1 MQPSEAS
8 ASGITIL
15 SSEFEH
21 QPGEHQPGEKG
32 FFDASRRLADK
43 VGTVSS
49 DVLAK
54 NLQSFC
60 EEIGEGF
67 DGISTVLKH
76 YQLDSVEITVQVS
89 ATGEVR
95 LVGGAST
102 ELSGGLKLIFSRQTL
117 PDK

>member
-1 MQPSEAS
+1 MQPSATS
-8 ASGITIL
+8 ASGITVV

-21 QPGEHQPGEKG
+21 RPGEKG
-32 FFDASRRLADK
+32 FFDARRMVDR

-60 EEIGEGF
+60 EEIGEAF
-67 DGISTVLKH
+67 DGVSTAVKN

-89 ATGEVR
+89 ASGEVR
-95 LVGGAST
+95 MVGGASAH
-102 ELSGGLKLIFSRQTL
+102 GGAEVDLLASN
-117 PDK
+117 

>member
-1 MQPSEAS
+1 MQSSETS

-15 SSEFEH
+15 SSEFE
-21 QPGEHQPGEKG
+21 QQPGEKG
-32 FFDASRRLADK
+32 IFDASRRWADK

-60 EEIGEGF
+60 EEIGEAF
-67 DGISTVLKH
+67 DGVSTAVKN
-76 YQLDSVEITVQVS
+76 YQLASVEITVQVS

-95 LVGGAST
+95 MVGGASAQLT
-102 ELSGGLKLIFSRQTL
+102 GGIKLTFSRQTA
-117 PDK
+117 PE

>member
-15 SSEFEH
+15 SSEF
-21 QPGEHQPGEKG
+21 EHQPGEKG

-60 EEIGEGF
+60 EEIGEAF
-67 DGISTVLKH
+67 DGVSTVVKN
-76 YQLDSVEITVQVS
+76 YQMDSVEITVQVS
-89 ATGEVR
+89 ASGEVR
-95 LVGGAST
+95 LIGGAST
-102 ELSGGLKLIFSRQTL
+102 ELTGGLKLIFSRQTR
-117 PDK
+117 PE

>member
-1 MQPSEAS
+1 MQPSATS
-8 ASGITIL
+8 ASGITVV

-21 QPGEHQPGEKG
+21 RPGEKG
-32 FFDASRRLADK
+32 FFDARRMVDR

-60 EEIGEGF
+60 EEIDKAF
-67 DGISTVLKH
+67 DGVETALRN

-95 LVGGAST
+95 MVGGASAQLT
-102 ELSGGLKLIFSRQTL
+102 GGLKLTFSRQVHTE
-117 PDK
+117 

>member
-1 MQPSEAS
+1 MQPAVP

-21 QPGEHQPGEKG
+21 QAGEKG
-32 FFDASRRLADK
+32 ILDASRRLADK

-60 EEIGEGF
+60 EEIGEAF
-67 DGISTVLKH
+67 DGVSTVVKN
-76 YQLDSVEITVQVS
+76 YQLDTFEITVQVS

-102 ELSGGLKLIFSRQTL
+102 QLTGGLKLIFSRQTHARQ
-117 PDK
+117 P

>member
-1 MQPSEAS
+1 MQPSAAS
-8 ASGITIL
+8 ASGITII

-21 QPGEHQPGEKG
+21 QPGQKD
-32 FFDASRRLADK
+32 FFDARRLADK

-49 DVLAK
+49 DVLAN

-60 EEIGEGF
+60 EEIGEAF
-67 DGISTVLKH
+67 DGVSTVVKN

-95 LVGGAST
+95 LVGGASVQLT
-102 ELSGGLKLIFSRQTL
+102 GGLKLIFSRQDR
-117 PDK
+117 PE

>member
-15 SSEFEH
+15 SSEF
-21 QPGEHQPGEKG
+21 EHQPGEKG

-60 EEIGEGF
+60 EEIGEAF
-67 DGISTVLKH
+67 DRVSTVVKS
-76 YQLDSVEITVQVS
+76 YQLDAVEITVQVS
-89 ATGEVR
+89 ASGEVR

-102 ELSGGLKLIFSRQTL
+102 QLTGGLKLIFSRQVY
-117 PDK
+117 PE

>member
-1 MQPSEAS
+1 MNPSATS
-8 ASGITIL
+8 ASGITIV

-21 QPGEHQPGEKG
+21 QTGEKG
-32 FFDASRRLADK
+32 FFDAPQRLADK

-60 EEIGEGF
+60 EEIGEAF
-67 DGISTVLKH
+67 DGVSTAVKN

-89 ATGEVR
+89 ASGEVR
-95 LVGGAST
+95 MIGGASVQLT
-102 ELSGGLKLIFSRQTL
+102 GGLKLTFSRQAL
-117 PDK
+117 PE

>member
-1 MQPSEAS
+1 MQPSEGS

-21 QPGEHQPGEKG
+21 QAGQKG
-32 FFDASRRLADK
+32 LFDASQRLADK

-60 EEIGEGF
+60 EEIGEAF
-67 DGISTVLKH
+67 DGVSTVVKN
-76 YQLDSVEITVQVS
+76 YRLDSVEITVQVS
-89 ATGEVR
+89 ASGEVR

-102 ELSGGLKLIFSRQTL
+102 ELTGGLKLIFSRQTL
-117 PDK
+117 PG